1 MIQLQE
7 IYISDLH
14 KIKINGLVRINIR
27 SEHLYRALEDAAV
40 IQAIAG
46 VAHYSSL
53 LENKQLT
60 HTRAVNR

>member
-14 KIKINGLVRINIR
+14 KIKIQNVRINIR